1 MIVVFSV
8 VFIASLKLPELTKTV
23 LSALTA
29 PAASTQTSSRT
40 AAAKNT
46 RFRFVGRTVPLSFLA
61 MIKPPQDQ
69 QAASQRNRGC
79 NHELNPCKIVY
90 GNNNNII
97 IFISYHNINSNTDIH
112 SNHYIFKK
120 PAIPTKNNITLYRP
134 HTSPALPKPLYPLK
148 QHLTPNNYDHH
159 EDSRW
164 RPRSRRV

>member
-1 MIVVFSV
+1 MNR
-8 VFIASLKLPELTKTV
+8 
-23 LSALTA
+23 
-29 PAASTQTSSRT
+29 STHGSHRKYADDQQNCCE
-40 AAAKNT
+40 KNT
-46 RFRFVGRTVPLSFLA
+46 FSFRGTNGPALFPCHDKTSTGSTP
-61 MIKPPQDQ
+61 
-69 QAASQRNRGC
+69 AASQRNRGC

-134 HTSPALPKPLYPLK
+134 HTSPALPKPLYPRK
-148 QHLTPNNYDHH
+148 QHLTPNNHDHH